1 MSPARWRR
9 TGQLLLKGGGNVYLK
24 AAGAAIDSGVAPA
37 LLPGNGTLQAVLRT
51 AGASTTM
58 LYQDVV
64 LPVGGLITAQAT
76 VALVVAGA
84 GTETTDF
91 YRVDIVEAT
100 PATLVLGTT
109 ASNSQAT
116 FDAGV
121 LQAMYVHNRS
131 ADVASQD
138 TPLFDISAYAG
149 QTVRIRAITNAQ
161 TNYTQGV
168 LDNVRIIGGL
178 AQTIVFG
185 AAPTIVVDGT
195 GTVSATGGAS
205 GNPVTFSSQTTG
217 VCTVA
222 GSTVTGISAG
232 TCTIAANQAGSSP
245 SYSPAAQVTQSFS
258 IGQGSQSITF
268 GAAPTIVVAGSGS
281 VSATGGASGNPVTF
295 SSQTTGVC
303 TVAGSTV
310 TGVSAGTCTIAA
322 NQASNS
328 NYTAAPQ
335 VTQSFSIGQGSQ
347 SITFGAAPTIVVAGS
362 GSVSATGGA
371 SGNPVTF
378 SSQTTGVCTVAGSTV
393 TGVSAGTCTIAANQA
408 SNSNYT
414 AAPQVTQSFSIG
426 QGSQSITFGAA
437 PTIVVAG
444 TGAVSATGGASG
456 NPVTF
461 SSQTTGVCT
470 VAGSTVTGVGAGTCT
485 IAANQAGT
493 SNYTAAPQV
502 TQSFSIGQ
510 GSQSIT
516 FGAAPTIVFPGTGA
530 VSATGGASGNP
541 VTFSSQTTGVCTV
554 AGSTVTGVGAGT
566 CTIAANQA
574 GTSNYTAAP
583 QVTQSFSIG
592 QGSQSI
598 TFGAAPTIVF
608 PGTGAVSATG
618 GASGNPVT
626 FTSQTTGVCT
636 VAGSTVTGVS
646 AGTCTIAAN
655 QAGTSNYTAAPQ
667 VTQSFS
673 IGQGSQSITFGVAP
687 TIRVASSGVVSATG
701 GASGNPVVFTSS
713 TPNTCAVSGS
723 NGATV
728 TGVAVGTCTI
738 AANQAGNANYTAAP
752 QQTQS
757 FTIGAAAQLSVGG
770 TLNGYVGSGL
780 VLRLNGAT
788 DLPVNSGT
796 VQFSFPTIADG
807 SSYQVTVA
815 TNPVQP
821 TQVCSVSNGQGT
833 LAGANVSQVVVT
845 CQTTAQPPGPPT
857 NVQLNISGTT
867 ATISWTM
874 PAGDGGWAIT
884 GYRATLQ
891 PGGQSCEV
899 TGNPPPTSC
908 QITGLQPN
916 LSYTVT
922 VVSGNGTGFGA
933 PGTASGSTP
942 AIIIPVDQTWA
953 LLGLALLIGL
963 LATRNLL
970 TRAE

>member
-347 SITFGAAPTIVVAGS
+347 SITFGAAPTIVVAG
-362 GSVSATGGA
+362 
-371 SGNPVTF
+371 
-378 SSQTTGVCTVAGSTV
+378 
-393 TGVSAGTCTIAANQA
+393 
-408 SNSNYT
+408 
-414 AAPQVTQSFSIG
+414 
-426 QGSQSITFGAA
+426 
-437 PTIVVAG
+437 

-554 AGSTVTGVGAGT
+554 AGSTVTGVSAGT

-592 QGSQSI
+592 QASQSI

>member
-347 SITFGAAPTIVVAGS
+347 SITFGAAPTIVVAG
-362 GSVSATGGA
+362 
-371 SGNPVTF
+371 
-378 SSQTTGVCTVAGSTV
+378 
-393 TGVSAGTCTIAANQA
+393 
-408 SNSNYT
+408 
-414 AAPQVTQSFSIG
+414 
-426 QGSQSITFGAA
+426 
-437 PTIVVAG
+437 

-510 GSQSIT
+510 
-516 FGAAPTIVFPGTGA
+516 A
-530 VSATGGASGNP
+530 
-541 VTFSSQTTGVCTV
+541 
-554 AGSTVTGVGAGT
+554 
-566 CTIAANQA
+566 
-574 GTSNYTAAP
+574 
-583 QVTQSFSIG
+583 
-592 QGSQSI
+592 SQSI

>member
-1 MSPARWRR
+1 M
-9 TGQLLLKGGGNVYLK
+9 
-24 AAGAAIDSGVAPA
+24 
-37 LLPGNGTLQAVLRT
+37 
-51 AGASTTM
+51 
-58 LYQDVV
+58 
-64 LPVGGLITAQAT
+64 
-76 VALVVAGA
+76 
-84 GTETTDF
+84 
-91 YRVDIVEAT
+91 
-100 PATLVLGTT
+100 
-109 ASNSQAT
+109 
-116 FDAGV
+116 
-121 LQAMYVHNRS
+121 
-131 ADVASQD
+131 
-138 TPLFDISAYAG
+138 
-149 QTVRIRAITNAQ
+149 
-161 TNYTQGV
+161 
-168 LDNVRIIGGL
+168 
-178 AQTIVFG
+178 
-185 AAPTIVVDGT
+185 
-195 GTVSATGGAS
+195 
-205 GNPVTFSSQTTG
+205 
-217 VCTVA
+217 
-222 GSTVTGISAG
+222 
-232 TCTIAANQAGSSP
+232 
-245 SYSPAAQVTQSFS
+245 
-258 IGQGSQSITF
+258 
-268 GAAPTIVVAGSGS
+268 
-281 VSATGGASGNPVTF
+281 
-295 SSQTTGVC
+295 
-303 TVAGSTV
+303 
-310 TGVSAGTCTIAA
+310 
-322 NQASNS
+322 
-328 NYTAAPQ
+328 
-335 VTQSFSIGQGSQ
+335 
-347 SITFGAAPTIVVAGS
+347 
-362 GSVSATGGA
+362 
-371 SGNPVTF
+371 
-378 SSQTTGVCTVAGSTV
+378 
-393 TGVSAGTCTIAANQA
+393 
-408 SNSNYT
+408 
-414 AAPQVTQSFSIG
+414 
-426 QGSQSITFGAA
+426 
-437 PTIVVAG
+437 
-444 TGAVSATGGASG
+444 
-456 NPVTF
+456 
-461 SSQTTGVCT
+461 
-470 VAGSTVTGVGAGTCT
+470 TGVGAGTCT

-554 AGSTVTGVGAGT
+554 AGSTVTGVSAGT

-592 QGSQSI
+592 QASQSI

-626 FTSQTTGVCT
+626 FSSQTTGVCT

>member
-1 MSPARWRR
+1 M
-9 TGQLLLKGGGNVYLK
+9 LKGGGNVYLK

-347 SITFGAAPTIVVAGS
+347 SITFGAAPTIV
-362 GSVSATGGA
+362 
-371 SGNPVTF
+371 
-378 SSQTTGVCTVAGSTV
+378 
-393 TGVSAGTCTIAANQA
+393 
-408 SNSNYT
+408 
-414 AAPQVTQSFSIG
+414 
-426 QGSQSITFGAA
+426 
-437 PTIVVAG
+437 
-444 TGAVSATGGASG
+444 
-456 NPVTF
+456 
-461 SSQTTGVCT
+461 
-470 VAGSTVTGVGAGTCT
+470 
-485 IAANQAGT
+485 
-493 SNYTAAPQV
+493 
-502 TQSFSIGQ
+502 
-510 GSQSIT
+510 
-516 FGAAPTIVFPGTGA
+516 FPGTGA

-541 VTFSSQTTGVCTV
+541 VTFS
-554 AGSTVTGVGAGT
+554 
-566 CTIAANQA
+566 
-574 GTSNYTAAP
+574 
-583 QVTQSFSIG
+583 
-592 QGSQSI
+592 
-598 TFGAAPTIVF
+598 
-608 PGTGAVSATG
+608 
-618 GASGNPVT
+618 
-626 FTSQTTGVCT
+626 SQTTGVCT

>member
-408 SNSNYT
+408 SN
-414 AAPQVTQSFSIG
+414 
-426 QGSQSITFGAA
+426 
-437 PTIVVAG
+437 
-444 TGAVSATGGASG
+444 
-456 NPVTF
+456 
-461 SSQTTGVCT
+461 
-470 VAGSTVTGVGAGTCT
+470 
-485 IAANQAGT
+485 

>member
-347 SITFGAAPTIVVAGS
+347 SITFGAAPTIVVAG
-362 GSVSATGGA
+362 
-371 SGNPVTF
+371 
-378 SSQTTGVCTVAGSTV
+378 
-393 TGVSAGTCTIAANQA
+393 
-408 SNSNYT
+408 
-414 AAPQVTQSFSIG
+414 
-426 QGSQSITFGAA
+426 
-437 PTIVVAG
+437 
-444 TGAVSATGGASG
+444 
-456 NPVTF
+456 
-461 SSQTTGVCT
+461 
-470 VAGSTVTGVGAGTCT
+470 
-485 IAANQAGT
+485 
-493 SNYTAAPQV
+493 
-502 TQSFSIGQ
+502 
-510 GSQSIT
+510 
-516 FGAAPTIVFPGTGA
+516 TGA

-655 QAGTSNYTAAPQ
+655 QAGTSSYTAAPQ

>member
-347 SITFGAAPTIVVAGS
+347 SITFGAAPTIVVA
-362 GSVSATGGA
+362 
-371 SGNPVTF
+371 
-378 SSQTTGVCTVAGSTV
+378 
-393 TGVSAGTCTIAANQA
+393 
-408 SNSNYT
+408 
-414 AAPQVTQSFSIG
+414 
-426 QGSQSITFGAA
+426 
-437 PTIVVAG
+437 
-444 TGAVSATGGASG
+444 
-456 NPVTF
+456 
-461 SSQTTGVCT
+461 
-470 VAGSTVTGVGAGTCT
+470 
-485 IAANQAGT
+485 
-493 SNYTAAPQV
+493 
-502 TQSFSIGQ
+502 
-510 GSQSIT
+510 
-516 FGAAPTIVFPGTGA
+516 GTGA

>member
-347 SITFGAAPTIVVAGS
+347 SITFGAAPTIVVAG
-362 GSVSATGGA
+362 
-371 SGNPVTF
+371 
-378 SSQTTGVCTVAGSTV
+378 
-393 TGVSAGTCTIAANQA
+393 
-408 SNSNYT
+408 
-414 AAPQVTQSFSIG
+414 
-426 QGSQSITFGAA
+426 
-437 PTIVVAG
+437 

-470 VAGSTVTGVGAGTCT
+470 VAGSTVTGVG
-485 IAANQAGT
+485 
-493 SNYTAAPQV
+493 
-502 TQSFSIGQ
+502 
-510 GSQSIT
+510 
-516 FGAAPTIVFPGTGA
+516 
-530 VSATGGASGNP
+530 
-541 VTFSSQTTGVCTV
+541 
-554 AGSTVTGVGAGT
+554 
-566 CTIAANQA
+566 
-574 GTSNYTAAP
+574 
-583 QVTQSFSIG
+583 
-592 QGSQSI
+592 
-598 TFGAAPTIVF
+598 
-608 PGTGAVSATG
+608 
-618 GASGNPVT
+618 
-626 FTSQTTGVCT
+626 
-636 VAGSTVTGVS
+636 

>member
-347 SITFGAAPTIVVAGS
+347 SITFGAAPTIGVAGT
-362 GSVSATGGA
+362 GAVSATGGA

-408 SNSNYT
+408 
-414 AAPQVTQSFSIG
+414 
-426 QGSQSITFGAA
+426 
-437 PTIVVAG
+437 
-444 TGAVSATGGASG
+444 
-456 NPVTF
+456 
-461 SSQTTGVCT
+461 
-470 VAGSTVTGVGAGTCT
+470 
-485 IAANQAGT
+485 GT

-510 GSQSIT
+510 
-516 FGAAPTIVFPGTGA
+516 A
-530 VSATGGASGNP
+530 
-541 VTFSSQTTGVCTV
+541 
-554 AGSTVTGVGAGT
+554 
-566 CTIAANQA
+566 
-574 GTSNYTAAP
+574 
-583 QVTQSFSIG
+583 
-592 QGSQSI
+592 SQSI